1 MNDLQSMAWAVVS
14 AKYYFLEG
22 LSAGVARSRSS
33 LRPSKRLGRFFAVM
47 PQAENPHRNISPLAP
62 RANTP
67 GAYLRVFAMN
77 RRIDRAMDDATLGWR
92 EAAYCLV
99 HEVKPLKPSG
109 HSPPRPS
116 MFRRMKELKMRNTSM
131 AQAFKK
137 VGGENPVS
145 KVQFFC

>member
-1 MNDLQSMAWAVVS
+1 MAWAVVS
-14 AKYYFLEG
+14 AKYYFLEK
-22 LSAGVARSRSS
+22 LSAQSTGVARSRSS
-33 LRPSKRLGRFFAVM
+33 LRPSKHLGRFFAE
-47 PQAENPHRNISPLAP
+47 ENPHRNISPLAP

-77 RRIDRAMDDATLGWR
+77 RRIDRAMDDDPTSGWR

-116 MFRRMKELKMRNTSM
+116 MFRRMKELKMRNTSN

-145 KVQFFC
+145 KVHHFC